1 MVTVSR
7 YAVLLATLACGVAN
21 CQVPVAPGA
30 PGRVVAETSKQAL
43 DECVKTHNE
52 LSIRRSGS
60 SNAGVAAEVCGVL
73 KMACAVGAV
82 AEECTRAREGIRMS
96 LAKDISS
103 LRARGI

>member
-1 MVTVSR
+1 MFTVSR
-7 YAVLLATLACGVAN
+7 CAVLLSTLACCVVNA
-21 CQVPVAPGA
+21 QVPVAPGA
-30 PGRVVAETSKQAL
+30 PGRVVAETAKQAL

-82 AEECTRAREGIRMS
+82 NAECSEARDGIRKS
-96 LAKDISS
+96 LAKDIASS
-103 LRARGI
+103 RAGRI

>member
-7 YAVLLATLACGVAN
+7 CAVLLATLACSVVNA
-21 CQVPVAPGA
+21 QVPVAPGA
-30 PGRVVAETSKQAL
+30 PGRVVAETAKQAL

-52 LSIRRSGS
+52 VSIRRSGS